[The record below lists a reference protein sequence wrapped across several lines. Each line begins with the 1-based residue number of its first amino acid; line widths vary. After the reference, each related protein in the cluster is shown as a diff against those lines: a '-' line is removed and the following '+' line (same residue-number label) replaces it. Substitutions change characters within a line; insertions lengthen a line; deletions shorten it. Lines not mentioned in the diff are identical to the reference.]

1 MGKLAN
7 QKKWLTVADAARRLA
22 SVFDEEV
29 TESDVYRYALDS
41 GLRLSVYFVNGAMGL
56 GCITGRE
63 NNTKIF
69 YFVFKIHGLLDH
81 KVWKISYA
89 IQAPDLTK
97 MPLDELEGLAL
108 LHAWPRRP
116 SRKIGDG
123 NVLMFDHFTTLLSG
137 VCDLAMIGNEK
148 RNVEHEYQKLT
159 DGPAVVVTGD
169 DGAFVQDLGGRLYQ
183 LQEIDRANQV
193 QAGVTQQHRPARGL
207 PNDAVFVVRTE
218 ALQEFEQS
226 INDLT
231 KKEKPFEIT
240 ERNSLLTIIA
250 ALCNYS
256 DIKHDGRGAATQI
269 AKLTEEIGAA
279 VSDDTVRRAL
289 KKISDALESRMK

>member
-1 MGKLAN
+1 
-7 QKKWLTVADAARRLA
+7 
-22 SVFDEEV
+22 
-29 TESDVYRYALDS
+29 
-41 GLRLSVYFVNGAMGL
+41 
-56 GCITGRE
+56 
-63 NNTKIF
+63 
-69 YFVFKIHGLLDH
+69 
-81 KVWKISYA
+81 
-89 IQAPDLTK
+89 
-97 MPLDELEGLAL
+97 
-108 LHAWPRRP
+108 
-116 SRKIGDG
+116 
-123 NVLMFDHFTTLLSG
+123 
-137 VCDLAMIGNEK
+137 MIGNEK